1 MIGWACRQLV
11 MWGGLCLLLYA
22 AVSHRELLLPQ
33 DDGKAVAAS
42 AIAPSAEASR
52 PTPYNALIFHA
63 DKRGHV
69 WLEAAVNGAPVR
81 FLVDTGASYVA
92 LNLTD
97 AAAAGIG
104 RSSLSFTTTV
114 NTANGQAHVA
124 PVRLREVRIGQLSI
138 EDVQGIVHENL
149 GISLLGMSFL
159 KRVESWEMRDG
170 VLTLNWQ

>member
-1 MIGWACRQLV
+1 MIGWACRQLAI
-11 MWGGLCLLLYA
+11 WGGLCLLLYA

-33 DDGKAVAAS
+33 DDGKAVAA
-42 AIAPSAEASR
+42 AATAPSAEASR
-52 PTPYNALIFHA
+52 PTPYNSLVYQA

-81 FLVDTGASYVA
+81 FLVDTGASFVA
-92 LNLTD
+92 LTLAD

-104 RSSLSFTTTV
+104 RGSLSFTATM
-114 NTANGQAHVA
+114 NTANGQAHAA
-124 PVRLREVRIGQLSI
+124 PVRLREVRLGQLSI
-138 EDVQGIVHENL
+138 EDVQGVVQDGL
-149 GISLLGMSFL
+149 PISLLGMSFL